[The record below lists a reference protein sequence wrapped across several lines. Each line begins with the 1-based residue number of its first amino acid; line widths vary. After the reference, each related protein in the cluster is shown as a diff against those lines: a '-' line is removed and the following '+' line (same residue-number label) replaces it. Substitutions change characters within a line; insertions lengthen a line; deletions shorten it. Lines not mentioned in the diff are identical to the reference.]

1 MIKRDITALDK
12 FLTKVR
18 DANRSGLREVRIET
32 RDAID
37 MATLIAQLLL
47 DFNKPT
53 INAKEEPA
61 KTQLDGGI
69 FKQ

>member
-1 MIKRDITALDK
+1 
-12 FLTKVR
+12 
-18 DANRSGLREVRIET
+18 
-32 RDAID
+32 

-47 DFNKPT
+47 DFNKP
-53 INAKEEPA
+53 IVNAKKEPA

>member
-1 MIKRDITALDK
+1 
-12 FLTKVR
+12 
-18 DANRSGLREVRIET
+18 LREVRIET

-53 INAKEEPA
+53 VNAKQEPA
-61 KTQLDGGI
+61 KTQLDGGL
-69 FKQ
+69 FK